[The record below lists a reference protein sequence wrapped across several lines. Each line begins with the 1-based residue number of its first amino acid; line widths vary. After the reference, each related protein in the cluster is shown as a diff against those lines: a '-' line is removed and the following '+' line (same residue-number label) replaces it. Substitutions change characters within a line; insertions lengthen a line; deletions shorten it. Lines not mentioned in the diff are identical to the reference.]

1 MATDNEARN
10 DRHARLEQASIDA
23 AHEGLKALLL
33 LNGGASI
40 AVLGFLATTLKDAT
54 EGGFQALIAG
64 MLDSLV
70 WFAVGSGLAVFTS
83 FCAYLSNQAY
93 ATSLLQPQV
102 SWLRGTV
109 WNRVGLAAAL
119 SSLGAFAYG
128 TVTIAQT
135 VPF

>member
-1 MATDNEARN
+1 MATDNDAKT

-40 AVLGFLATTLKDAT
+40 AVLGFLATTLKDA
-54 EGGFQALIAG
+54 EAGGFQCLMSG

-102 SWLRGTV
+102 SWLQGTV

-119 SSLGAFAYG
+119 LSLGAFAYG